1 MTQYA
6 DTKRRYT
13 RMDVVKAAAAIVL
26 EIGGAAQN
34 IAVADMMAED
44 VWVLQVGVSLL
55 SWRHE
60 KVGEWWCLV
69 YNVDCEMWSEGW
81 RPGYIYLSVGRAG
94 DDVDWRAESGAV
106 AWISP
111 EDGPNV
117 RGVSHQNSW
126 LME

>member
-13 RMDVVKAAAAIVL
+13 RMDMVKAAAAIVL

-55 SWRHE
+55 S
-60 KVGEWWCLV
+60 
-69 YNVDCEMWSEGW
+69 
-81 RPGYIYLSVGRAG
+81 
-94 DDVDWRAESGAV
+94 
-106 AWISP
+106 
-111 EDGPNV
+111 
-117 RGVSHQNSW
+117 
-126 LME
+126 